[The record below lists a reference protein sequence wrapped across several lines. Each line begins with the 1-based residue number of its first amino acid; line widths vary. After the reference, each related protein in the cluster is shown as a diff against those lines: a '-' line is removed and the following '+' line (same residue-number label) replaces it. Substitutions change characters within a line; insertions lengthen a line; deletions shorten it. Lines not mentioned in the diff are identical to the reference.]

1 MLKRQ
6 LKFSFCFVLI
16 LLALGLAVP
25 AKAWG
30 QTFSLTPATAT
41 KSAETEFSVDLGVD
55 TGGKAVSAVD
65 AKITFDST
73 VLQVVKVQAGT
84 FFPEVTQNI
93 YAGTLYVSGSFAQAG
108 ESASGS
114 GKLATITLKG
124 KEDGTSPFTFVCS
137 TQATDSNIFDT
148 SATPKDIINCL
159 GTKSG
164 SYTILG
170 SAVGLGGGSEED
182 LTPTPEPPV
191 SGITLPTVFF
201 LAMGALLTVLGLV
214 FVF

>member
-1 MLKRQ
+1 MFSS
-6 LKFSFCFVLI
+6 KFKSALLFTPFLFVAGLI
-16 LLALGLAVP
+16 AAPTVQ
-25 AKAWG
+25 G
-30 QTFSLTPATAT
+30 QTFSLVPAAAT
-41 KSAETEFSVDLGVD
+41 KSADVEFNVDLNVD

-73 VLQVVKVQAGT
+73 VLQAVEVQEGA

-93 YAGTLYVSGSFAQAG
+93 YAGTLYISGSFAEAG
-108 ESASGS
+108 QSASGS

-124 KEDGTSPFTFVCS
+124 KTADTSPFTFVCS
-137 TQATDSNIFDT
+137 TQSSDSNIFDT
-148 SATPKDIINCL
+148 SAAPKDIINCS

-170 SAVGLGGGSEED
+170 SAVGVGGGSEEEVS
-182 LTPTPEPPV
+182 PTPEPPV
-191 SGITLPTVFF
+191 SGVTLPTVFF
-201 LAMGALLTVLGLV
+201 LGVGALLTILGLV

>member
-1 MLKRQ
+1 MSKTQ
-6 LKFSFCFVLI
+6 LKLSLCLTLFF
-16 LLALGLAVP
+16 LALSLGVAP
-25 AKAWG
+25 KAWA

-55 TGGKAVSAVD
+55 TAGKAVSAVD

-73 VLQVVKVQAGT
+73 VLQVVKVQKGT

-93 YAGTLYVSGSFAQAG
+93 YSGTLYVSGSFAEAG
-108 ESASGS
+108 QSASGS
-114 GKLATITLKG
+114 GKLATVTLKG
-124 KEDGTSPFTFVCS
+124 KGGGTSPFTFVCS
-137 TQATDSNIFDT
+137 TQTSDSNIFDT
-148 SATPKDIINCL
+148 SATPKDIINCA

-170 SAVGLGGGSEED
+170 SAVGLGGGSEEEV
-182 LTPTPEPPV
+182 TPTPEPPV
-191 SGITLPTVFF
+191 SGVTLPTVFF
-201 LAMGALLTVLGLV
+201 LAAGALLTILGLA